1 MIFFE
6 PDISEADMQYN
17 ITQLEKTGSVKTF
30 SQLYQE
36 GLETTRSDSSSLLV
50 GGYLFFCCFSGW
62 HYQHDRAEYPAISA
76 HVFRLLY
83 LRLSLAKLRMDNSSI
98 SVVYVCRGGRCR
110 TDFLAVYGDKGSAVL
125 HADSAHRL

>member
-36 GLETTRSDSSSLLV
+36 GLETTRSDSSSLLSV
-50 GGYLFFCCFSGW
+50 VSCFSGW